1 MLSTFSDP
9 YAAVALGVGAA
20 ALSLSALLIGLIVLL
35 RLRLRHLQRQ
45 ERAVTACWRP
55 LLLDALSGD
64 ATPPLPAL
72 ARRDETFLL
81 TLWVYLQ
88 ESLRGSANT
97 RLNALAR
104 QLGLHD
110 AAMRLALRGRRA
122 QRLLGIVTLGHLRNP
137 AAWDALA
144 AQTAS
149 LDAMISLYAAQALT
163 RIDPPRATALLLPLL
178 LGRKDWSLLQVAALL
193 VDARS
198 DFGAR
203 LNGALTDL
211 NPLLWERALRL
222 ADALRLKLP
231 LQVQLH
237 VLQHS
242 PSLDTLVAALR
253 LAADPALL
261 PAVRGFLPHAQWPV
275 RAEAVRFLN
284 RFGDA
289 DDVPS
294 LEALLHDGQW
304 WVRYEAALALQH
316 MPSYGPHTLQALQ
329 ASTADPRIRAML
341 AHVLAEHH
349 AAS

>member
-1 MLSTFSDP
+1 MLSTFSDS
-9 YAAVALGVGAA
+9 YAAVALGVGVV
-20 ALSLSALLIGLIVLL
+20 ALSLTVLLIGLIVLL
-35 RLRLRHLQRQ
+35 RLRLRSLQRQ

-64 ATPPLPAL
+64 TTPPLPTL

-97 RLNALAR
+97 RLNTLAR
-104 QLGLHD
+104 QLGFD
-110 AAMRLALRGRRA
+110 EIAMRFTLKGRRA

-144 AQTAS
+144 AQAAS
-149 LDAMISLYAAQALT
+149 LDAMISLHAAQALT
-163 RIDPPRATALLLPLL
+163 RIDPPRAIALLLPLL
-178 LGRKDWSLLQVAALL
+178 LRRKDWSLLQVAALL
-193 VDARS
+193 ADARS

-203 LNGALTDL
+203 LNSALTRL
-211 NPLLWERALRL
+211 NPLHWERALKL
-222 ADALRLKLP
+222 AEALRLKLP
-231 LQVQLH
+231 FQVQLH
-237 VLQHS
+237 VLKYS
-242 PSLDTLVAALR
+242 SSLDTLVAALR
-253 LAADPALL
+253 LGADPALR
-261 PAVRGFLPHAQWPV
+261 PVVRGFLLHSQWPV

-289 DDVPS
+289 GDIPS
-294 LEALLHDGQW
+294 LKALLHDSQW
-304 WVRYEAALALQH
+304 WVRYEAARALQH
-316 MPSYGPHTLQALQ
+316 MPFYGPHTLQALQ
-329 ASTADPRIRAML
+329 ASTADPRIREML